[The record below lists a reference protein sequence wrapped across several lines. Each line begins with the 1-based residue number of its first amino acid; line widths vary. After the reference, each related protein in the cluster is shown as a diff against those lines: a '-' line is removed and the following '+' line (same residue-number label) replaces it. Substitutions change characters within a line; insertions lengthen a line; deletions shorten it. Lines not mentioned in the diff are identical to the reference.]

1 MSVEMPLEKLKHVRL
16 MIGTPVYGLR
26 CHGAYLQSIL
36 SLLQLCGVLGI
47 QMGVSSICSESLL
60 QRSRNYVVDEFIRSG
75 CTHLMFVDTDICF
88 HPEYVI
94 ALLLLDKDVI
104 GAPYPNKAGIDWE
117 TIARTI
123 HHGGCEEQDLHR
135 VAGDLVFGKN
145 LDPSKLVEVDVIK
158 PGFMMIKRRVFDKL
172 QLVYPENYYRPDHIG
187 ITHFDGI
194 RNIQMFF
201 SVEIDPDTR
210 KLLTE
215 YEYFCKLWRGVGGQI
230 YMCPWMVLTHIG
242 THMY

>member
-1 MSVEMPLEKLKHVRL
+1 MSLEVSLEKLKGVRL

-36 SLLQLCGVLGI
+36 SLLRLCGMLGI

-60 QRSRNYVVDEFIRSG
+60 QRSRNYVVDEFLRSG
-75 CTHLMFVDTDICF
+75 FTHLMFVDTDICF
-88 HPEYVI
+88 QPEHVI
-94 ALLLLDKDVI
+94 ALLMLDKDVI
-104 GAPYPNKAGIDWE
+104 GAPYPDKVRIDWE
-117 TIARTI
+117 IVVETI
-123 HHGGCEEQDLHR
+123 HRGNCQEEDLER
-135 VAGDLVFGKN
+135 VAGDLVFDKRI
-145 LDPSKLVEVDVIK
+145 DPSNLVEVDVMK
-158 PGFMMIKRRVFDKL
+158 PGFMMVKRRVFDKL
-172 QLVYPENYYRPDHIG
+172 QMVYPENYYRPDHIG

-215 YEYFCKLWRGVGGQI
+215 YEYFCRSWRNVGGQI
-230 YMCPWMVLTHIG
+230 HMCPWMVLTHIG
-242 THMY
+242 PYMY

>member
-1 MSVEMPLEKLKHVRL
+1 MSVEMSLEKLKHVRL
-16 MIGTPVYGLR
+16 MIGTPVYGLQ
-26 CHGAYLQSIL
+26 CHGTYLQSVL
-36 SLLQLCGVLGI
+36 SLLRLCGMLGI
-47 QMGVSSICSESLL
+47 QMGVSSICCESLL
-60 QRSRNYVVDEFIRSG
+60 QRSRNYVVDEFLRSG
-75 CTHLMFVDTDICF
+75 YTHLMFVDTDICF
-88 HPEYVI
+88 QPEYVI

-104 GAPYPNKAGIDWE
+104 GAPYPDKVGIDWE
-117 TIARTI
+117 TVVKTI
-123 HHGGCEEQDLHR
+123 HHGNCQEHDLYR
-135 VAGDLVFGKN
+135 VAGDMMFDKH

-158 PGFMMIKRRVFDKL
+158 PGFMMVKRRVFDKL
-172 QLVYPENYYRPDHIG
+172 QMVYPENYYRPDHIG

-215 YEYFCKLWRGVGGQI
+215 YEYFCKLWRDVGGQI